1 MHIIKEKR
9 FLNGLLIT
17 KRPNKEEIRLVALRK
32 SLVKAES
39 LGEKLDIGE
48 SIKVL
53 KKGLVASG
61 RYKRYD
67 GEIHNP
73 SF

>member
-9 FLNGLLIT
+9 FLGQ
-17 KRPNKEEIRLVALRK
+17 RANKEEIRLIVLRQ
-32 SLVKAES
+32 SLIKANS
-39 LGEKLDIGE
+39 LGEKHDIGE

-61 RYKRYD
+61 LYKRYD
-67 GEIHNP
+67 GEIHDP

>member
-1 MHIIKEKR
+1 MHIIKEKQ
-9 FLNGLLIT
+9 FLT
-17 KRPNKEEIRLVALRK
+17 KRLNKEEIRLEALRK

-48 SIKVL
+48 SIKGL

-61 RYKRYD
+61 LYKRYD